1 MARPGVS
8 VLLVALLLWGTRAA
22 TLRAEV
28 TAEQV
33 RKSIERG
40 AAYLWREQRP
50 DGAWPDYLQY
60 TGGKT
65 ALCTLALL
73 NAGVPVED
81 PRIQRALE
89 RLRAIPPTNTYTVA
103 VQTMVF
109 SIAEP
114 KKDTLLILRNVKWLE
129 KTQKKHGGW
138 NYGPA
143 GSTPVEM
150 GEGDN
155 SNSQFAVLALHEAQ
169 RVGVAVDAQ
178 VWRNA
183 YKYWT
188 RAQNADG
195 SWGYQPNSPGTGS
208 MTCAGLGA
216 VAMALDILE
225 EGDATV
231 EGNQVSCCGQQR
243 NRDPIERAFR
253 WLGKNFSVRSNP
265 ARPNAFV
272 LYYLY
277 GLERTGRLTHQR
289 FIGDHDWYREG
300 AEWLVKEQDDL
311 SGFWKGAGI
320 GESNPH
326 VGTCFALL
334 FLSKGRRPVVVAK
347 LKHLPRDDWNHH
359 RHDLANLVAYAE
371 TKWQRD
377 LTWQIIDVDA
387 ASTDDLMEASVL
399 YLNGEMAPE
408 LTDDDIKN
416 LREFV
421 NRGGFL
427 FADAVCSGEDFDRG
441 FREIAERMFPEPEHK
456 LHLLPPEH
464 PIWSAEERID
474 PKYVRPLWGIEVGCR
489 TSVIYC
495 PENLSCYW
503 ELARPFRTKKYGG
516 EVEGAIEAARR
527 LGVNVLAYA
536 TNREPKFRLE
546 GTPILAG
553 ARQDS
558 FERARLTIANI
569 KHNGGWNAAPMA
581 LPNLLGHLSGEL
593 GMRTG
598 ADVANLAL
606 DNEPLFEFPVIFMHG
621 RNDFTLSDLERK
633 RLRLYIE
640 R

>member
-536 TNREPKFRLE
+536 TTRDSGRRAARFVRARQAHHRQHQAQRRLERGPHGATEPAGASIGRAGNADRRRRREPGL
-546 GTPILAG
+546 G
-553 ARQDS
+553 Q
-558 FERARLTIANI
+558 RAVVRV
-569 KHNGGWNAAPMA
+569 P
-581 LPNLLGHLSGEL
+581 
-593 GMRTG
+593 R
-598 ADVANLAL
+598 
-606 DNEPLFEFPVIFMHG
+606 
-621 RNDFTLSDLERK
+621 DL
-633 RLRLYIE
+633 YAWPQ
-640 R
+640 